1 MHKWFFCILG
11 LGWDTKGHH
20 DRAHW
25 VCLHHK
31 RIFKAV
37 QFQVT
42 KITSMAPT
50 CNSKTGWTSK
60 RPNANKQE
68 DYQGYPMPSRCR
80 DVSCTHTSQG
90 LSTGTAT
97 YSPLCSFL
105 ITTLSQDSKG
115 TLCRRQTGLNTENMG
130 PDAATP
136 RLVMFREGPPRH

>member
-1 MHKWFFCILG
+1 MTEPIGFAYITKEFSRQFSFRSQKSHLWHQHGIQKQAG
-11 LGWDTKGHH
+11 LQS
-20 DRAHW
+20 A
-25 VCLHHK
+25 
-31 RIFKAV
+31 
-37 QFQVT
+37 
-42 KITSMAPT
+42 
-50 CNSKTGWTSK
+50 
-60 RPNANKQE
+60 PNANKQE

-130 PDAATP
+130 PDVATP

>member
-1 MHKWFFCILG
+1 MTEPIGFAYITKEFSRQFSFRSQKSHLWHQHVIQKQAG
-11 LGWDTKGHH
+11 LQSAQMPTNKRTIKGLQCH
-20 DRAHW
+20 
-25 VCLHHK
+25 
-31 RIFKAV
+31 
-37 QFQVT
+37 
-42 KITSMAPT
+42 P
-50 CNSKTGWTSK
+50 G
-60 RPNANKQE
+60 
-68 DYQGYPMPSRCR
+68 CR
-80 DVSCTHTSQG
+80 DVSCAHTSQG